1 MFHPYMDVA
10 FAVKKVSTVSECFQW
25 LGVNGV
31 CAMSGD
37 HTREW

>member
-1 MFHPYMDVA
+1 MIDPYVHMA
-10 FAVKKVSTVSECFQW
+10 FVNKVCTVSEC
-25 LGVNGV
+25 LKKLSGNGV